1 LEKVKTVRA
10 GRRGVLWAF
19 AAGYRMDSIG
29 IYIGALVLFAL
40 GAAVAAGY
48 FLTMSQGGGDTPR
61 FFAQRSRRLAFI
73 ERTALDGGR
82 KLLLVRRDDVE
93 HLILIGGPIDLVV
106 ETGIR
111 AELIAGALARED
123 GLVGPV
129 RDWPLPEAEPS
140 LEAVTPLDARLP
152 LGAKTGMQGS
162 GLAVRLAEEVKAAE

>member
-1 LEKVKTVRA
+1 
-10 GRRGVLWAF
+10 
-19 AAGYRMDSIG
+19 MDFVG
-29 IYIGALVLFAL
+29 ITIGALSLFAL
-40 GAAVAAGY
+40 GAAASAGY
-48 FLTMSQGGGDTPR
+48 FLYLRQGGGDTPR

-111 AELIAGALARED
+111 AENVAGALAREE
-123 GLVGPV
+123 GLMAAA

-140 LEAVTPLDARLP
+140 LEAVTPLEARLP
-152 LGAKTGMQGS
+152 LGAKTGKEGS

>member
-1 LEKVKTVRA
+1 
-10 GRRGVLWAF
+10 
-19 AAGYRMDSIG
+19 MDSID
-29 IYIGALVLFAL
+29 IYIGALSLLAL
-40 GAAVAAGY
+40 GAAAGAGY
-48 FLTMSQGGGDTPR
+48 FLYTRQGSGDTPR

-111 AELIAGALARED
+111 AENAVAA
-123 GLVGPV
+123 

-140 LEAVTPLDARLP
+140 LEAVTPLEPHLP
-152 LGAKTGMQGS
+152 LGAKTGKEG
-162 GLAVRLAEEVKAAE
+162 GELAVRLAEEVKAAE